1 MGKTG
6 DLDLRVLLF
15 ALMRKLWLIV
25 LCAIILG
32 AAAYGYT
39 EYFVTPMYRASVS
52 IYVNNNKVNMEGTS
66 ATLTVSDLNTAQR
79 LVSTY
84 VTILK
89 SDRVLDKVAQEL
101 DVELSA
107 SQIRSMISAESVDET
122 EVFEVRISNADPVLA
137 AQIANAIAA
146 VAPDEIAEIVTGSA
160 TKIIDYARVP
170 TAPYSPSIMR
180 NVVLGVAIGVVI
192 AVVIVVLQVLM
203 DVRVREEAD
212 VVRIFDA
219 PILGRIP
226 DFGLD
231 DKGEAYAESKKAEQ
245 GSKAVAK

>member
-25 LCAIILG
+25 LCAVILG

-107 SQIRSMISAESVDET
+107 SQIRGMISAESVDET
-122 EVFEVRISNADPVLA
+122 EVFEVQISNADPVLA

-170 TAPYSPSIMR
+170 AAPYSPSITR
-180 NVVLGVAIGVVI
+180 NIVLGMAIGVILAVLIVI
-192 AVVIVVLQVLM
+192 LEVLM
-203 DVRVREEAD
+203 DVRVRDEAD
-212 VVRIFDA
+212 IVRISDA

-226 DFGLD
+226 DFALD
-231 DKGEAYAESKKAEQ
+231 DKGEAYAESKKTEQ
-245 GSKAVAK
+245 ESKAVTK